1 LSRDSGK
8 WVRAKID
15 MVTDIC
21 VHILIPIC
29 IQYHEDYPK
38 IYHSKFDHDPLD
50 KG

>member
-1 LSRDSGK
+1 
-8 WVRAKID
+8 
-15 MVTDIC
+15 MFTTDDTNIFKG
-21 VHILIPIC
+21 HHAYLKIPIC